1 MLIDINSFRSP
12 LYTLEYKRQNVVKP
26 GHLFGGG
33 VAVVIVLLFFKT
45 AFSSVFGVFS
55 FVCFLRRRSLVC
67 LEYLVLFVFQDGVH

>member
-33 VAVVIVLLFFKT
+33 VAVVIVLLFFCW
-45 AFSSVFGVFS
+45 FFGGG
-55 FVCFLRRRSLVC
+55 
-67 LEYLVLFVFQDGVH
+67 QI

>member
-33 VAVVIVLLFFKT
+33 VAVVINDKNYFKICCTPSYLSFRGVTIIKLFIN
-45 AFSSVFGVFS
+45 
-55 FVCFLRRRSLVC
+55 
-67 LEYLVLFVFQDGVH
+67 

>member
-33 VAVVIVLLFFKT
+33 VAVVIVLLFFLL
-45 AFSSVFGVFS
+45 VFWGGTN
-55 FVCFLRRRSLVC
+55 LVRI
-67 LEYLVLFVFQDGVH
+67 